1 MMSLGDLRS
10 SKRLVLTLNLR
21 NGRDRHHSSL
31 GRAELRMAGHPYPS
45 EATGEGAIAFAEED
59 K

>member
-1 MMSLGDLRS
+1 MMLLGDLRS

-21 NGRDRHHSSL
+21 NGRDRH
-31 GRAELRMAGHPYPS
+31 PYPS